1 MVTNGGYSLISEAV
15 FLHKPICAISIPAQS
30 EQWLNAAEVQ
40 QMGYGRHFEVI
51 TADNLRVFLYALGN
65 FGTALAGYQQEG
77 NAVLFAELDTL
88 LKDIKTAYLPG
99 EAAPPED
106 SWGDE

>member
-1 MVTNGGYSLISEAV
+1 
-15 FLHKPICAISIPAQS
+15 
-30 EQWLNAAEVQ
+30 
-40 QMGYGRHFEVI
+40 MGYGRHFEVI